1 MQPPKVRIAVFG
13 SFYRGFY
20 LLHEMLHG
28 PIAAHVEVVGVATD
42 DPSSRWVAA
51 DRRVWQYPHTPTET
65 TLVADLATQNGL
77 PVYKGRVNCD
87 AFHAVIEQDWRPD
100 ICIMGTFGQRIK
112 RRLIDAPRLGFYNLH
127 PCIDDKWPSK
137 YIGGNPFDALM
148 RDGKSYTCIVMHQ
161 VDEGFDTGPFV
172 GISAPIAI
180 PPQANVTDMHKITA
194 FPAAQLAAQ
203 HLWKIIELDREAY
216 A

>member
-1 MQPPKVRIAVFG
+1 MQASKVRVAVFG
-13 SFYRGFY
+13 SFYRGYY

-28 PIAAHVEVVGVATD
+28 PISSHIEVVGVATD
-42 DPSSRWVAA
+42 DPSSTWVSA
-51 DRRVWQYPHTPTET
+51 DKRVWQYPHTPAET
-65 TLVADLATQNGL
+65 LLVADLATQNGL
-77 PVYKGRVNCD
+77 DVYKGRVNSD
-87 AFHAVIEQDWRPD
+87 EFHALIEEQWRPD

-112 RRLIDAPRLGFYNLH
+112 RRLIDCPRIGFYNLH

-148 RDGKSYTCIVMHQ
+148 RDGKSYTCIVMHE

-172 GISAPIAI
+172 AISERIAI
-180 PPQANVTDMHKITA
+180 PPGASVTDMHKITA
-194 FPAAQLAAQ
+194 FSASQLAG
-203 HLWKIIELDREAY
+203 HRLLDIIKSDRDVY

>member
-1 MQPPKVRIAVFG
+1 MQSPKVRVAVFG

-28 PIAAHVEVVGVATD
+28 PIADRIEVVGVATD
-42 DPSSRWVAA
+42 DPSSTWVAA
-51 DRRVWQYPHTPTET
+51 DRRVWQYPHTPAET
-65 TLVADLATQNGL
+65 TLVADLAQAQGL
-77 PVYKGRVNCD
+77 DVYTGKVNSEP
-87 AFHAVIEQDWRPD
+87 FHAIIEQQWRPD

-112 RRLIDAPRLGFYNLH
+112 RRLIDVPRLGFYNLH
-127 PCIDDKWPSK
+127 PCIDDTWPSK

-148 RDGKSYTCIVMHQ
+148 RDGKTYTCVVMHQ

-172 GISAPIAI
+172 AISDRIAI
-180 PPQANVTDMHKITA
+180 PPGASVTDMHKITS
-194 FPAAQLAAQ
+194 FSAAQLAGRC
-203 HLWKIIELDREAY
+203 LLETIERDRKAY